1 MGKDKH
7 FTAGILELIN
17 MINCRKYKAIILYL
31 LGENDRPRESLLIL
45 LSEMAGRGYLCLVC
59 YPSDFGENK
68 SLGENL
74 ISVGAGLDLI
84 PVMRNLAALVLTT
97 QNIEPAW
104 HEILYHKYLWLHVEK
119 HLLAATEDVF
129 DQANLISFFSS
140 HLSWMESFKNDDRCF
155 PLQSCNEQESNANR
169 LEARIKSRPA
179 GWQIYANVA
188 LQGKVAVMTATFL
201 DYGGTF
207 FYSGGAERYLLDLAE
222 VCAEMGHEMV
232 IFQYGDSPWMHR
244 FKNIDIISLSRCGQ
258 KAEGWMLRCAKAF
271 NRIFYEMVQGQAV
284 LCIYS
289 AFFEA
294 WPLAASPNI
303 GISHGVS
310 WDNPYSAYE
319 NALAFWLMNER
330 YIAGAKACEE
340 LVSVDTNTANW
351 LQTVDFEMGQ
361 KTILITNYV
370 DLSAFK
376 PREGYTEK
384 RDKTV
389 ILYPRQLY
397 AARGLYLVLEIMD
410 EILVK
415 YPEVEFHFVGRGGAQ
430 DIEQVIDKK
439 KDWGERVKYYPLTME
454 EMPRAYQAAD
464 ISLIPSVHSEGTSL
478 SCLEAMASGNAVIAS
493 RIGGLPDLLLDNYNG
508 LLIDPRPEAL
518 REAIETLL
526 EDQQRMIDFKKRNIE
541 VAKAFSRRTWRK
553 RWKAL
558 LTGKIKPAAAVK
570 SKPGRTI
577 EIELKGRL
585 VDYCKLGGL
594 VTALLNN
601 NYLVYIRASEVPDP
615 RLSFARI
622 QWLAPDTPLF
632 STSDARIEWQEDSK

>member
-1 MGKDKH
+1 
-7 FTAGILELIN
+7 
-17 MINCRKYKAIILYL
+17 
-31 LGENDRPRESLLIL
+31 
-45 LSEMAGRGYLCLVC
+45 
-59 YPSDFGENK
+59 
-68 SLGENL
+68 
-74 ISVGAGLDLI
+74 
-84 PVMRNLAALVLTT
+84 
-97 QNIEPAW
+97 
-104 HEILYHKYLWLHVEK
+104 
-119 HLLAATEDVF
+119 
-129 DQANLISFFSS
+129 
-140 HLSWMESFKNDDRCF
+140 
-155 PLQSCNEQESNANR
+155 
-169 LEARIKSRPA
+169 
-179 GWQIYANVA
+179 
-188 LQGKVAVMTATFL
+188 
-201 DYGGTF
+201 
-207 FYSGGAERYLLDLAE
+207 
-222 VCAEMGHEMV
+222 
-232 IFQYGDSPWMHR
+232 
-244 FKNIDIISLSRCGQ
+244 
-258 KAEGWMLRCAKAF
+258 MLRCAKAF

-439 KDWGERVKYYPLTME
+439 KDWGERGEVLPPDHGRNAPGLSGGRYFT
-454 EMPRAYQAAD
+454 D
-464 ISLIPSVHSEGTSL
+464 PSVHSEGTSL